1 VTVTLRSS
9 SPCVLCGFRFRVFM
23 VATVRVNKRSM
34 RTIGPSLGAIHP
46 HACPEC
52 GSPSGGG
59 GAAPRSPYVLDP
71 KDAVRVAEYRA
82 KRWGVGTGEAPVE
95 RAS

>member
-1 VTVTLRSS
+1 MTVTLRSS
-9 SPCVLCGFRFRVFM
+9 APCILCGFRFRVFM

-34 RTIGPSLGAIHP
+34 KTIGVSLGAIYP

-52 GSPSGGG
+52 GSPSSGRGV
-59 GAAPRSPYVLDP
+59 APRSPYVLDP

-82 KRWGVGTGEAPVE
+82 MRWGVGAGETPVE